1 MLTKFKANKTIYIID
16 LINLSFTKE
25 SYYIINILPIEKPY
39 P

>member
-16 LINLSFTKE
+16 FINPSFTKE
-25 SYYIINILPIEKPY
+25 GYYIINVLPIKKPY